1 MIVTERLL
9 FLRGSLPAL
18 FLSGDYQGL
27 LARGDKS
34 QHVVAFARTHGERQV
49 VTITTRFFATSA
61 ILGAQFWAGQTLV
74 IPDAKSGSK
83 YRDVLT
89 NTEHTLDG
97 HEISL
102 KTLFKHVPFAVLE
115 KIN

>member
-27 LARGDKS
+27 QARGDKA
-34 QHVVAFARTHGERQV
+34 QHVIAFARALGDRQV
-49 VTITTRFFATSA
+49 ITVTTRFFATSA
-61 ILGAQFWAGQTLV
+61 ILGAHFWTGQTLSL
-74 IPDAKSGSK
+74 PEAKPGNK

-89 NTEHTLDG
+89 NTEHTLQG
-97 HEISL
+97 NELSL
-102 KTLFKHVPFAVLE
+102 KTLFKYIPFAVLE
-115 KIN
+115 RVN